1 MQKLYQPQRFRS
13 DQPQRF
19 RSDQPGLV
27 TSRRASRWGSQNP
40 WRFFFTAIPKLNVK
54 LDTSR
59 SMQQTEQW
67 NSALYRTKDSVTPFN
82 SRGKLLDKH
91 LRLGKQRE
99 LK

>member
-1 MQKLYQPQRFRS
+1 ME
-13 DQPQRF
+13 
-19 RSDQPGLV
+19 V
-27 TSRRASRWGSQNP
+27 TSPQHLEVTSPGWSLPEGPDAGGP
-40 WRFFFTAIPKLNVK
+40 KTLGDFFFTAIPKLNVK